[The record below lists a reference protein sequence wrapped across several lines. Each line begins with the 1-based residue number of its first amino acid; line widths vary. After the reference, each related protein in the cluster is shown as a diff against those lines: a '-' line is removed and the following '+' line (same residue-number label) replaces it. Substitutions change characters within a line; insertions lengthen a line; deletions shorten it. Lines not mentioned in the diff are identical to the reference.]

1 VSVASFAPARTAKDI
16 RPIAL
21 GMLFAFVALVGGVGA
36 ANLSPAG
43 RALRILGL
51 VVILLPLILRAIP
64 AAGVVVLVLMATL
77 VEQLPVPFQQ
87 FGGIGTDEI
96 FYFTS
101 LNDGVGIGG
110 VLATPLELTM
120 AMILAVWALRGIATH
135 SWRWRK
141 TQLAMVLAILM
152 GIILVAAA
160 RGLLQG
166 ADLRTDLREI
176 RPWVYV
182 GVAYVIA
189 SQLLRGR
196 DAVWAVV
203 WAFTIGAGIKGIQ
216 GTIRFFTLDLHPRPD
231 YIISHEEAFFLTLF
245 LLLTT
250 ALWIFGERGR
260 LRQVATAFLP
270 VVLLADL
277 ANARRT
283 AWVIF
288 GAGLI
293 ALVAI
298 VWTRLPQRRTL
309 IKRAAFVLA
318 AGSLIYLPL
327 FWSSTAIW
335 AEPAR
340 AIRSSVFPDQRDR
353 DSNVYRQLEN
363 ANLLADIK
371 ASTPLGTGF
380 GIPIDYSSIPFHDLS
395 DQVPALR
402 FVPHNGVLYV
412 WMVLG
417 IPGALAFWWLIGI
430 AVVLACRVIR
440 APDRRLAIFGAFV
453 VCALIAY
460 LMEGY
465 YDFGLWWFR
474 VALLMGCL
482 LGALEAALHASADP
496 LRDAAVRG
504 HDDAGRARAAQHV
517 GRAL

>member
-1 VSVASFAPARTAKDI
+1 MSVASLLPARPAKDL

-21 GMLFAFVALVGGVGA
+21 GALVAFAALVGGIGA
-36 ANLSPAG
+36 ANLSPTG

-77 VEQLPVPFQQ
+77 VEQLPVPLPQ
-87 FGGIGTDEI
+87 FGGIGTDQI

-101 LNDGVGIGG
+101 LNDGIGIGG

-120 AMILAVWALRGIATH
+120 AMILATWAVRAIGSH
-135 SWRWRK
+135 SWRLRK
-141 TQLAMVLAILM
+141 SQLLPVVAILM

-182 GVAYVIA
+182 GVAYLIA
-189 SQLLRGR
+189 SQLLHGR
-196 DAVWAVV
+196 EAVWAVL
-203 WAFTIGAGIKGIQ
+203 WAFVIGAGIKGTQ
-216 GTIRFFTLDLHPRPD
+216 GTLRFFSLDLHPRPD

-245 LLLTT
+245 LLLTAT
-250 ALWIFGERGR
+250 LWIFGERGR
-260 LRQVATAFLP
+260 LRQVATTFLP
-270 VVLLADL
+270 LVLLADL

-288 GAGLI
+288 GAGFI
-293 ALVAI
+293 ALVVIAWI
-298 VWTRLPQRRTL
+298 RLPQRRSL
-309 IKRAAFVLA
+309 IRRGAFVLVVA
-318 AGSLIYLPL
+318 SLIYLPV

-340 AIRSSVFPDQRDR
+340 AIKSSVFPDQRDR

-371 ASTPLGTGF
+371 ASTPIGTGF
-380 GIPIDYSSIPFHDLS
+380 GIPIDYSAIPFHDLS

-402 FVPHNGVLYV
+402 FVPHNGVLYI

-417 IPGALAFWWLIGI
+417 IPGALAFWWLIGST
-430 AVVLACRVIR
+430 VVLAGRVIR
-440 APDRRLAIFGAFV
+440 APDRRLAIFGAFS
-453 VCALIAY
+453 VCAVIAY

-482 LGALEAALHASADP
+482 LGALEAALHASPDP
-496 LRDAAVRG
+496 LRNAAVRR
-504 HDDAGRARAAQHV
+504 HDDAGRPTAAEHA
-517 GRAL
+517 GGAL